1 MALQQTRCCE
11 EIPLGTVLKRC
22 STQMSYQR
30 REVLGSRYQYHNYLA
45 PDAGRSAVL
54 QYMYMYRTEPVPP
67 FILTFQMRSI
77 SHVVACQ
84 VELALCHRALGVVFQ
99 EH

>member
-22 STQMSYQR
+22 STQMSYQTR
-30 REVLGSRYQYHNYLA
+30 GTFAGSRYHNYLA

-84 VELALCHRALGVVFQ
+84 VELALFHRALGVVFQ

>member
-1 MALQQTRCCE
+1 MGSGLLRNGALGRAAAKETLRNGAHPSESCFLNARQQ
-11 EIPLGTVLKRC
+11 L
-22 STQMSYQR
+22 
-30 REVLGSRYQYHNYLA
+30 
-45 PDAGRSAVL
+45 
-54 QYMYMYRTEPVPP
+54 YRTEPVPP

-77 SHVVACQ
+77 SHVVHACQ

>member
-1 MALQQTRCCE
+1 MLRGDPVGHGAQA
-11 EIPLGTVLKRC
+11 VLHADELSDER
-22 STQMSYQR
+22 YFLLE
-30 REVLGSRYQYHNYLA
+30 RESRYHNYLA

-54 QYMYMYRTEPVPP
+54 QYMYMYMYRTEPVPP

-84 VELALCHRALGVVFQ
+84 VELALFHRALGVVFQ